1 MPFSEAAETKRS
13 NMRAKNLLVAGLIIS
28 ALTGMYGARAADG
41 PSVDSILAKHIE
53 GMGGKAALEK
63 VNSRVLK
70 FKMESE
76 TMGSSEG
83 EIFAKAPNKQ
93 RSQIELSTAGTINEG
108 FDGSVAW
115 AQSPWEPLHEKTGDE
130 LAKTKRDAEFHRD
143 LKLKSI
149 YPDLAYKGTEKAGE
163 EEVYVLESK
172 PSASSKERFCMS
184 TKTGLLV
191 RQESQFE
198 GAQGQVVLSLVPQ
211 DYKAFDGIKYP
222 TLLKL
227 KISAGGQ
234 DFEFNMKV
242 LEVKHNVTIED
253 AKFAKPS
260 A

>member
-1 MPFSEAAETKRS
+1 MPFSKSGETKLS
-13 NMRAKNLLVAGLIIS
+13 NMRAKNLFVAGLVIS
-28 ALTGMYGARAADG
+28 ALIGMQGARAADG
-41 PSVDSILAKHIE
+41 PTVDSILAKHIE

-76 TMGSSEG
+76 TIGSSDG
-83 EIFAKAPNKQ
+83 QIFAKAPNKQ
-93 RSQIELSTAGTINEG
+93 RSQIELSNSGTINEG
-108 FDGSVAW
+108 FDGSIAW

-149 YPDLAYKGTEKAGE
+149 YPDLAYKGTEKEGE
-163 EEVYVLESK
+163 EEVYVLETK
-172 PSASSKERFCMS
+172 PSASSKERFCLS

-191 RQESQFE
+191 REDSQFE
-198 GAQGQVVLSLVPQ
+198 GPQGQVALTMLAQ

-222 TLLKL
+222 TQMKL
-227 KISAGGQ
+227 KVSVGGQ
-234 DFEFNMKV
+234 SFEFSMKV
-242 LEVKHNVTIED
+242 VEVKHNVTIED
-253 AKFAKPS
+253 TKFAKPS

>member
-1 MPFSEAAETKRS
+1 
-13 NMRAKNLLVAGLIIS
+13 MRAKNLFVAGLIIS
-28 ALTGMYGARAADG
+28 ALTWTHGASAADA
-41 PSVDSILAKHIE
+41 PTVDSILAKHVE
-53 GMGGKAALEK
+53 GIGGKAALEK

-76 TMGSSEG
+76 TMGPSEG

-93 RSQIELSTAGTINEG
+93 RSQIELNGSGTINEG

-115 AQSPWEPLHEKTGDE
+115 AQSPWEALREKTGDE

-143 LKLKSI
+143 LKLKFI
-149 YPDLAYKGTEKAGE
+149 YPDLAYKGTEKVGD

-172 PSASSKERFCMS
+172 PSASSKERFCLS

-198 GAQGQVVLSLVPQ
+198 GAQGQVALRLEPQ
-211 DYKAFDGIKYP
+211 DYKPFDGIKYP

-227 KISAGGQ
+227 KISTGGQ
-234 DFEFNMKV
+234 SFELNMKI

-253 AKFAKPS
+253 TKFAKPP

>member
-1 MPFSEAAETKRS
+1 M
-13 NMRAKNLLVAGLIIS
+13 VAGLIIS
-28 ALTGMYGARAADG
+28 ALIRTHGARAADG

-53 GMGGKAALEK
+53 AMGGKAALEK

-76 TMGSSEG
+76 TIGASEG
-83 EIFAKAPNKQ
+83 QIFAKAPNKQ

-115 AQSPWEPLHEKTGDE
+115 AQSPWEPLREKTGDE
-130 LAKTKRDAEFHRD
+130 LAKAKRDAEFHRD

-172 PSASSKERFCMS
+172 PSASSKERFYMS

-191 RQESQFE
+191 RQDSEFE
-198 GAQGQVVLSLVPQ
+198 GANGQVVLSVVPQ

-222 TLLKL
+222 TQMKL
-227 KISAGGQ
+227 KISVGGQ
-234 DFEFNMKV
+234 SFELNMKI
-242 LEVKHNVTIED
+242 LDVKHNVTIED
-253 AKFAKPS
+253 TKFAKPP

>member
-1 MPFSEAAETKRS
+1 MS
-13 NMRAKNLLVAGLIIS
+13 AKNLFVAGLIIS
-28 ALTGMYGARAADG
+28 ALITTHGARAADA

-76 TMGSSEG
+76 TIGASEG
-83 EIFAKAPNKQ
+83 QIFAKAPNKQ
-93 RSQIELSTAGTINEG
+93 RSQIELSNSGTINEG

-115 AQSPWEPLHEKTGDE
+115 AQSPWEPLREKTGDE

-149 YPDLAYKGTEKAGE
+149 YPDLAYKGTQKEGE
-163 EEVYVLESK
+163 EEVYILESK
-172 PSASSKERFCMS
+172 PSASSKERFCLS

-191 RQESQFE
+191 REDSQFE
-198 GAQGQVVLSLVPQ
+198 GPNGQVVLSLLAQ

-222 TLLKL
+222 TQMKL
-227 KISAGGQ
+227 KISVGGQ
-234 DFEFNMKV
+234 DFEFNMKI
-242 LEVKHNVTIED
+242 LDVKHNVTID
-253 AKFAKPS
+253 DTKFAKPS

>member
-1 MPFSEAAETKRS
+1 LF
-13 NMRAKNLLVAGLIIS
+13 VAVLIIS
-28 ALTGMYGARAADG
+28 ALIRTHAARAADG

-53 GMGGKAALEK
+53 AMGGKAALEK

-76 TMGSSEG
+76 TIGASDG

-93 RSQIELSTAGTINEG
+93 RTQIELSNSGTINEG
-108 FDGSVAW
+108 FDGSVGW
-115 AQSPWEPLHEKTGDE
+115 AQSPWEPLREKTGDE
-130 LAKTKRDAEFHRD
+130 LAKTKRDAEFHRE

-172 PSASSKERFCMS
+172 PSASSKERFYLS
-184 TKTGLLV
+184 TKTGLVV
-191 RQESQFE
+191 RQDSQFE
-198 GAQGQVVLSLVPQ
+198 GAQGQIVLSLLAQ

-222 TLLKL
+222 TQLKM
-227 KISAGGQ
+227 KVSAGGQ
-234 DFEFNMKV
+234 NFEFNMKI

-253 AKFAKPS
+253 TKFAKPS

>member
-1 MPFSEAAETKRS
+1 MF
-13 NMRAKNLLVAGLIIS
+13 VAGLIIS
-28 ALTGMYGARAADG
+28 ALITTQSARAADG
-41 PSVDSILAKHIE
+41 PSVDSILAKHVE
-53 GMGGKAALEK
+53 AMGGKAALEK

-76 TMGSSEG
+76 TIGASEG

-93 RSQIELSTAGTINEG
+93 RTQIEVSNSGTINEG

-115 AQSPWEPLHEKTGDE
+115 TQSPWEPLREKAGDE
-130 LAKTKRDAEFHRD
+130 LAKTKRDAEFHRE

-149 YPDLAYKGTEKAGE
+149 YPDLAYKGTEKTGE
-163 EEVYVLESK
+163 EEVYILESK
-172 PSASSKERFCMS
+172 PSPSSKERFYVS
-184 TKTGLLV
+184 TKTGLVV
-191 RQESQFE
+191 RQDSQFE
-198 GAQGQVVLSLVPQ
+198 GPQGQVVVSLLAQ

-227 KISAGGQ
+227 KVSAGGQ
-234 DFEFNMKV
+234 DFEFNMKI

-253 AKFAKPS
+253 TKFAKPS

>member
-1 MPFSEAAETKRS
+1 M
-13 NMRAKNLLVAGLIIS
+13 VAGLMIS
-28 ALTGMYGARAADG
+28 ALTMTHGVRAADA

-76 TMGSSEG
+76 TMGPSEG

-115 AQSPWEPLHEKTGDE
+115 RQSPWEPLREKTGDE
-130 LAKTKRDAEFHRD
+130 LAKTKRDSEFHRD

-149 YPDLAYKGTEKAGE
+149 YPDLAYKGTEKEGE

-172 PSASSKERFCMS
+172 PSATSKERFCLS

-191 RQESQFE
+191 RQDSEFE
-198 GAQGQVVLSLVPQ
+198 GANGQVVLSLVPK

-222 TLLKL
+222 TQMKV
-227 KISAGGQ
+227 KVSAGGQ
-234 DFEFNMKV
+234 SFEFNMKIV
-242 LEVKHNVTIED
+242 EVKHNVTIED
-253 AKFAKPS
+253 TKFAKPP

>member
-1 MPFSEAAETKRS
+1 
-13 NMRAKNLLVAGLIIS
+13 MRAKNLLVAGLIIS
-28 ALTGMYGARAADG
+28 ALTLTHGARAADA

-76 TMGSSEG
+76 TIGASEG

-93 RSQIELSTAGTINEG
+93 RSQIEVTGSGTINEG
-108 FDGSVAW
+108 FDGSVGW
-115 AQSPWEPLHEKTGDE
+115 AQTPWENLREMTGEE

-149 YPDLAYKGTEKAGE
+149 YPDLAYKGTEKVGE
-163 EEVYVLESK
+163 EEVYVLEAK
-172 PSASSKERFCMS
+172 PSASSKERFCLS
-184 TKTGLLV
+184 TKTGLLL

-198 GAQGQVVLSLVPQ
+198 GPQGQVTLSLVPQ

-222 TLLKL
+222 TQLKL
-227 KISAGGQ
+227 KFSAGGQ
-234 DFEFNMKV
+234 SFEFTMKV
-242 LEVKHNVTIED
+242 LEVKHNVKIED
-253 AKFAKPS
+253 TKFAKPS